1 MVKWLKWLDDGI
13 ATIALS
19 AIILLTGTNVF
30 SRYLLNNPLPWVE
43 ELTIGLFVW
52 FVYIGIS
59 SAMKRNSHVG
69 VDYFVNKMP
78 RPLRIISLFVRAAAI
93 YYVLFYIFI
102 YLGMDFTMQASSK
115 LTPILGISYQTINIA
130 VPIAGLFTAI
140 YFTRS
145 FIRTLQLE
153 FRKEGGA

>member
-13 ATIALS
+13 ATFALS
-19 AIILLTGTNVF
+19 AIILLTGTHVF
-30 SRYLLNNPLPWVE
+30 SRYVLNHPLPWVE
-43 ELTIGLFVW
+43 EVTIGLFVW

-78 RPLRIISLFVRAAAI
+78 RPLRIISLFIRAAAI

-115 LTPILGISYQTINIA
+115 LTPILGISYQAINIA
-130 VPIAGLFTAI
+130 VPIAGLFTSI